1 MNSDLLIDGRYAL
14 SVAISSV
21 WSQVVR
27 QGLPAVQSGC
37 HCCWSRG
44 HCSEF
49 VYRGRLSGGTPNQ
62 IDQGG
67 YYCIFSLVPDN
78 GETLALVVVTSHN
91 RERWLGDALQSLVDQ
106 HDEGIEVIAID
117 ASESDVC
124 WRIISTF
131 SSKLNIR
138 AERRLEL
145 QSQTAKI
152 NFGVEQAQAD
162 RICILHDDD
171 LWLANR
177 SAELKKWIAVEPDAL
192 MHLHPC
198 YIIDETGKRLGVWR
212 CPLPAT
218 QSPVSAKV
226 FMKRLLVQNFIA
238 IPTATIRRDA
248 YLRVG
253 GMDNLLWYA
262 PDWDLYLKVA
272 GLGNI
277 YYHSMP
283 LACYRIHNHS
293 LTVLASTNDSDF
305 RRQHEIVLNRH
316 AKKLDLVA
324 QNQILP
330 VARASINVNIALAA
344 ALRGQYNCLFKAF
357 VSLLVLGPRGIR
369 QYLVF
374 SRIIDRAFPRLRA
387 LIARRFQI

>member
-1 MNSDLLIDGRYAL
+1 MAKPWL
-14 SVAISSV
+14 S
-21 WSQVVR
+21 
-27 QGLPAVQSGC
+27 
-37 HCCWSRG
+37 
-44 HCSEF
+44 
-49 VYRGRLSGGTPNQ
+49 
-62 IDQGG
+62 
-67 YYCIFSLVPDN
+67 
-78 GETLALVVVTSHN
+78 VVVTSHN

-117 ASESDVC
+117 ASASDVC

-171 LWLANR
+171 LWLPNR
-177 SAELKKWIAVEPDAL
+177 SVELRTWIAVQPDAV

-198 YIIDETGKRLGVWR
+198 YVIDETGKRLGVWR

-218 QSPVSAKV
+218 QSPVSSKV
-226 FMKRLLVQNFIA
+226 FIKRLLVQNFIA
-238 IPTATIRRDA
+238 IPTPTIRRDA

-262 PDWDLYLKVA
+262 PDWDLYLKIA
-272 GLGNI
+272 ELGDI
-277 YYHSMP
+277 YYHSIP
-283 LACYRIHNHS
+283 LASYRVHNSS
-293 LTVLASTNDSDF
+293 LTVLASSNDSDF
-305 RRQHEIVLNRH
+305 RRQHEIVVDRH
-316 AKKLDLVA
+316 VAKLDLVA
-324 QNQILP
+324 QNKVLP
-330 VARASINVNIALAA
+330 VARVSINVNVALAA
-344 ALRGQYNCLFKAF
+344 ALRGQYNFLPRSF
-357 VSLLVLGPRGIR
+357 VSLLALGPRGMR
-369 QYLVF
+369 QYLIF

>member
-1 MNSDLLIDGRYAL
+1 
-14 SVAISSV
+14 
-21 WSQVVR
+21 
-27 QGLPAVQSGC
+27 
-37 HCCWSRG
+37 
-44 HCSEF
+44 
-49 VYRGRLSGGTPNQ
+49 
-62 IDQGG
+62 
-67 YYCIFSLVPDN
+67 
-78 GETLALVVVTSHN
+78 
-91 RERWLGDALQSLVDQ
+91 
-106 HDEGIEVIAID
+106 
-117 ASESDVC
+117 
-124 WRIISTF
+124 
-131 SSKLNIR
+131 
-138 AERRLEL
+138 
-145 QSQTAKI
+145 
-152 NFGVEQAQAD
+152 
-162 RICILHDDD
+162 
-171 LWLANR
+171 
-177 SAELKKWIAVEPDAL
+177 
-192 MHLHPC
+192 
-198 YIIDETGKRLGVWR
+198 
-212 CPLPAT
+212 LPAT

-226 FMKRLLVQNFIA
+226 FMKRLLCKISSLFRQLQFGVMRIF
-238 IPTATIRRDA
+238 
-248 YLRVG
+248 RVG